1 MRPILLSV
9 ARIITRAWYSWPS
22 SITGTQSTA
31 FQNAFYH
38 NRFVAGVLDTWF
50 CSLLNQRI
58 LSLMLSYTMYLANSM
73 VNPFVYSSRMPI
85 FKDALRK
92 LLQEKTTEHRS
103 RIASRHIHSP
113 CILSVKNMSLIQH
126 QGTVKLR
133 RTATTGIWPPRYYG
147 HFFWLPGKTAT
158 HFLVKKKNLVN
169 TVKIFWA
176 NWWPY

>member
-58 LSLMLSYTMYLANSM
+58 LSSMLSYTMYLAISM

-103 RIASRHIHSP
+103 RIASRHIHSLVFWVSKTCRLFNIKVQWNFAVRP
-113 CILSVKNMSLIQH
+113 PREYGHLVI
-126 QGTVKLR
+126 
-133 RTATTGIWPPRYYG
+133 TAT
-147 HFFWLPGKTAT
+147 FFGCPAKRP
-158 HFLVKKKNLVN
+158 H
-169 TVKIFWA
+169 IFW
-176 NWWPY
+176 

>member
-58 LSLMLSYTMYLANSM
+58 LSSMLSYTMYLANSM

-103 RIASRHIHSP
+103 RIASRHIHSLVFWVSKTCRLFNIKVQWNFAVRP
-113 CILSVKNMSLIQH
+113 PREYVHLVI
-126 QGTVKLR
+126 
-133 RTATTGIWPPRYYG
+133 TAT
-147 HFFWLPGKTAT
+147 FFGCPAKRPYI
-158 HFLVKKKNLVN
+158 FL
-169 TVKIFWA
+169 
-176 NWWPY
+176 